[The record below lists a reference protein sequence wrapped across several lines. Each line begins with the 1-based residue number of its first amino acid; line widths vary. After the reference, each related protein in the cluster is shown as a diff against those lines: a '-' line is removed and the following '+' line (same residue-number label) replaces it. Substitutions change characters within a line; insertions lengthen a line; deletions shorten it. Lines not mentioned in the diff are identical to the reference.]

1 MPHLYI
7 IKLTILI
14 MANVLPKIPFE
25 RILKKVGAK
34 RVSQDALEEFAT
46 VMEERLVA
54 LSKEAVALAK
64 HAGRKT
70 LIGED
75 IRLSKNK

>member
-1 MPHLYI
+1 
-7 IKLTILI
+7 
-14 MANVLPKIPFE
+14 MAKHLPKLPFE
-25 RILKKVGAK
+25 RILKKVGGK

-46 VMEERLVA
+46 IMEDKLTNVA
-54 LSKEAVALAK
+54 KEAVALAK

-75 IRLSKNK
+75 VRLSKSKA

>member
-1 MPHLYI
+1 
-7 IKLTILI
+7 
-14 MANVLPKIPFE
+14 MANILPRLPFE

-34 RVSQDALEEFAT
+34 RVSQEALEEFAI
-46 VMEERLVA
+46 VMEERLMSVA
-54 LSKEAVALAK
+54 KEAVALAK

-75 IRLSKNK
+75 IRLSRNK

>member
-1 MPHLYI
+1 
-7 IKLTILI
+7 
-14 MANVLPKIPFE
+14 MANILPKLPFE
-25 RILKKVGAK
+25 RFLKKVGAK

-46 VMEERLVA
+46 VMEEKLTAVA
-54 LSKEAVALAK
+54 KEAVALAK

-75 IRLSKNK
+75 IRMSRNK

>member
-1 MPHLYI
+1 MGI
-7 IKLTILI
+7 
-14 MANVLPKIPFE
+14 LPKLPFE

-34 RVSQDALEEFAT
+34 RVSQDALEEFAK
-46 VMEERLVA
+46 VSEEKLMHVA
-54 LSKEAVALAK
+54 KEAVALAK

-75 IRLSKNK
+75 IRLSRSK

>member
-1 MPHLYI
+1 
-7 IKLTILI
+7 
-14 MANVLPKIPFE
+14 MAKNLPNLPFE

-46 VMEERLVA
+46 VMEEKLTVLA
-54 LSKEAVALAK
+54 KSAVELSK

-70 LIGED
+70 IIGED
-75 IRLSKNK
+75 VRLSKSK

>member
-1 MPHLYI
+1 MTNL
-7 IKLTILI
+7 
-14 MANVLPKIPFE
+14 LPKLPFE

-46 VMEERLVA
+46 IIEEKLTAVA
-54 LSKEAVALAK
+54 KEAVALAK

>member
-1 MPHLYI
+1 
-7 IKLTILI
+7 
-14 MANVLPKIPFE
+14 MANILPKLPFE

-46 VMEERLVA
+46 LMEEKLTAVA
-54 LSKEAVALAK
+54 KEAVDLAK

>member
-1 MPHLYI
+1 M
-7 IKLTILI
+7 TN
-14 MANVLPKIPFE
+14 ALPKLPFE

-46 VMEERLVA
+46 IMEEKLTIVA
-54 LSKEAVALAK
+54 KEAVALTK